1 MGFAT
6 GAAGVVSEETRDRSR
21 VTLKGVS
28 GCSGIEADI

>member
-6 GAAGVVSEETRDRSR
+6 GRAGAASVETRDRSR

-28 GCSGIEADI
+28 GCSGVEADI